1 MISPNFEKIQ
11 KYLEKYFDQMIVEDL
26 RLIKKEKHNF
36 RFSYPYILL
45 SCTGIDFLGGLEH
58 GFNNNS
64 SVRFQWFVR
73 EWMGKINP
81 LYKEESL
88 AYLIYDTW
96 RSGISHQAGLK
107 KGFESSSHMYSKDKH
122 LHYIVDNN
130 RIYIHALQFADDFIE
145 AQQLYIE
152 NINDKA
158 LDAQYIDSLWTNL
171 SNMINGTNTKRDIYF
186 EELRSLLRLKN
197 LVFSAS
203 STTQTSSSTST
214 SSNTSPSG
222 KDTITSLPNDDYFST
237 VSAAPDESDLDPK

>member
-1 MISPNFEKIQ
+1 MRNRYQRPQKCGAIRNSLRVFCQNLRSKFNRIGKKDKKIFISIISSCMISPNFEKIQ

-64 SVRFQWFVR
+64 SFRFQWFVR
-73 EWMGKINP
+73 EWMRKINP

-107 KGFESSSHMYSKDKH
+107 KVW
-122 LHYIVDNN
+122 LN
-130 RIYIHALQFADDFIE
+130 FIWKKIILDGLSLN
-145 AQQLYIE
+145 QQTV
-152 NINDKA
+152 
-158 LDAQYIDSLWTNL
+158 Q
-171 SNMINGTNTKRDIYF
+171 
-186 EELRSLLRLKN
+186 EL
-197 LVFSAS
+197 
-203 STTQTSSSTST
+203 
-214 SSNTSPSG
+214 
-222 KDTITSLPNDDYFST
+222 
-237 VSAAPDESDLDPK
+237 E